1 MPTRNTG
8 LYTDPKVMRVE
19 SSLTTMPPLI
29 RPSSAMKMP
38 RPTAM
43 AWRRETG
50 TASIMASRKPHRT
63 NARMIRPSRKM
74 TAMATFQSPPAAA
87 VSENATTA
95 LMPMP
100 DAQASGRFANRPMR
114 MVMMPAAKQVEVT
127 AAPTGMPAADR
138 SAGLTAMM

>member
-1 MPTRNTG
+1 
-8 LYTDPKVMRVE
+8 
-19 SSLTTMPPLI
+19 
-29 RPSSAMKMP
+29 MKMP

-43 AWRRETG
+43 AWRSETG
-50 TASIMASRKPHRT
+50 TASMIASRRPHST
-63 NARMIRPSRKM
+63 SARMMRPSSRM

-100 DAQASGRFANRPMR
+100 DAQASGRLENRPIR

-127 AAPTGMPAADR
+127 AAETGMPAAASSD
-138 SAGLTAMM
+138 GLTAMM